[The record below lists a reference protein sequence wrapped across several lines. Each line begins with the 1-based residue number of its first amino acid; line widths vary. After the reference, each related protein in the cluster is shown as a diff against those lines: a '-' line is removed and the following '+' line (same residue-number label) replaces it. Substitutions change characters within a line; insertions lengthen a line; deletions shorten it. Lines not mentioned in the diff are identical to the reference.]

1 MINKIKKIALV
12 SFLSVLAVS
21 AQAQAQYTG
30 LEEFMYRSGKI
41 FTFLTVAG
49 IVLFGILF
57 YLMRID
63 FKLTKLEKQIKEQ

>member
-12 SFLSVLAVS
+12 SLFSFVIVS
-21 AQAQAQYTG
+21 AKAQAQYTG

-57 YLMRID
+57 YLMRLD
-63 FKLTKLEKQIKEQ
+63 YKLTKLEKQIKDQ